1 MGQRIQ
7 GSGSMQG
14 KTVLITGADG
24 GIGRNTVHGIALRG
38 ARIVMACLNAQ
49 LAEPVRNEIIRQTG
63 NSDIEI
69 MQLDLAS
76 QTDIRRFAA
85 EFAARYEH
93 LDVLINNAGVFS
105 LKRFETEDN
114 LERTIGINY
123 YGHYL
128 LTILLLPVIKR
139 AGKARIINVS
149 SDSYKQAKFDPD
161 NLQTRGNYKTGM
173 EAYSLSKLAIVLF
186 TQELAGQL
194 QGTGITVNAVHPG
207 HVATGIWNMWEHPKW
222 YQTLLIRILHM
233 FMISP
238 EKGALTS
245 IYVACSG
252 DVDGITGKYFS
263 KQKAVPVK
271 SKYNTPQI
279 QKQLWGITKQR
290 IPSCLDKH

>member
-1 MGQRIQ
+1 
-7 GSGSMQG
+7 MQG

-24 GIGRNTVHGIALRG
+24 DIGRNTVQGIALRG

-63 NSDIEI
+63 NNDIEI

-76 QTDIRRFAA
+76 QADIRRFAA
-85 EFAARYEH
+85 EFAARYDR

-105 LKRFETEDN
+105 LKRFETEDS

-128 LTILLLPVIKR
+128 LTTLLLPVIKR

-173 EAYSLSKLAIVLF
+173 EAYSLSKLAIILF
-186 TQELAGQL
+186 TQELAEQL
-194 QGTGITVNAVHPG
+194 QGTGITVNALHPG
-207 HVATGIWNMWEHPKW
+207 HVATGIWNMWAHPKW
-222 YQTLLIRILHM
+222 YQRLLIKILNL
-233 FMISP
+233 FLIAP

-245 IYVACSG
+245 IYLACS
-252 DVDGITGKYFS
+252 DEVAGITGKYFS

-271 SKYNTPQI
+271 SKYTTAQI
-279 QKQLWGITKQR
+279 QKQLWALTKQR
-290 IPSCLDKH
+290 IPS

>member
-1 MGQRIQ
+1 MH
-7 GSGSMQG
+7 G

-24 GIGRNTVHGIALRG
+24 DIGKNTVKGIALRG

-49 LAEPVRNEIIRQTG
+49 PAEPVRNEIIRQTG

-76 QTDIRRFAA
+76 QADIRRFAA
-85 EFAARYEH
+85 EFAARHEH

-105 LKRFETEDN
+105 LKRLETEDG

-123 YGHYL
+123 FGHYL
-128 LTILLLPVIKR
+128 LTTLLLPVIKR

-173 EAYSLSKLAIVLF
+173 EAYSLSKLAIILF
-186 TQELAGQL
+186 TQELAEQL
-194 QGTGITVNAVHPG
+194 QGTGITVNALHPG

-222 YQTLLIRILHM
+222 NQRLLIKILNLLL
-233 FMISP
+233 IAP

-245 IYVACSG
+245 IYLACS
-252 DVDGITGKYFS
+252 DEVAGITGKYFS
-263 KQKAVPVK
+263 KQKPVPVK
-271 SKYNTPQI
+271 SKYNTPRI
-279 QKQLWGITKQR
+279 QKELWGLTRQR
-290 IPSCLDKH
+290 IPS

>member
-1 MGQRIQ
+1 MR
-7 GSGSMQG
+7 G

-24 GIGRNTVHGIALRG
+24 DIGRNTVQGIALRG
-38 ARIVMACLNAQ
+38 ARIVMACLDAK
-49 LAEPVRNEIIRQTG
+49 LAEPVRNEIVRQTG
-63 NSDIEI
+63 NNDIEI

-76 QTDIRRFAA
+76 QADIRRFAA
-85 EFAARYEH
+85 EFTARYDR

-149 SDSYKQAKFDPD
+149 SDSYKQAKFDPE

-173 EAYSLSKLAIVLF
+173 EAYSLSKLAIILF
-186 TQELAGQL
+186 TQELAEQL
-194 QGTGITVNAVHPG
+194 QGTGITVNVLHPG
-207 HVATGIWNMWEHPKW
+207 HVATGIWNMWKHPKW
-222 YQTLLIRILHM
+222 YQRLLIKILNQ
-233 FMISP
+233 FLIAP

-245 IYVACSG
+245 IYLACS
-252 DVDGITGKYFS
+252 DEVAGITGKYFS
-263 KQKAVPVK
+263 KQKPVPVK
-271 SKYNTPQI
+271 SKYNTPEI

-290 IPSCLDKH
+290 IPS

>member
-1 MGQRIQ
+1 MK
-7 GSGSMQG
+7 G

-24 GIGRNTVHGIALRG
+24 DIGRNTVHGVALKG
-38 ARIVMACLNAQ
+38 ARIVMACLDAQ
-49 LAEPVRNEIIRQTG
+49 RAEPVRDAIIRQTG
-63 NSDIEI
+63 NNDIEI

-85 EFAARYEH
+85 EFAARYDR

-105 LKRFETEDN
+105 LKRFETEDG
-114 LERTIGINY
+114 LEKTIGINY
-123 YGHYL
+123 FGHYL
-128 LTILLLPVIKR
+128 LTTLLLPVIKR

-186 TQELAGQL
+186 TQELAEQL
-194 QGTGITVNAVHPG
+194 QGTGITVNVLHPG

-222 YQTLLIRILHM
+222 YQKLLIKILNL
-233 FMISP
+233 FLIAP

-245 IYVACSG
+245 IYLACS
-252 DVDGITGKYFS
+252 DEVAGITGKYFS
-263 KQKAVPVK
+263 KQKQVPVK
-271 SKYNTPQI
+271 SKYNTPRI
-279 QKQLWGITKQR
+279 QKELLALTKQR
-290 IPSCLDKH
+290 IPSV